1 MDNDLTALHAQV
13 AKTDR
18 LASTPTPVSYTR
30 HISRSLMLWL
40 LALPASVA
48 TVATPTPTLVAALTA
63 FVAWVR
69 SILHWFPYDRVGV
82 VNADP

>member
-1 MDNDLTALHAQV
+1 
-13 AKTDR
+13 
-18 LASTPTPVSYTR
+18 
-30 HISRSLMLWL
+30 MLWL